1 MTSLSEHQ
9 SPDGPTPQ
17 SAALPYRIRDGQVE
31 MLLVTPR
38 GGSGWIIPKGKVN
51 SRLGPARSAAREA
64 EEEGGVHGP
73 IDRTPFGEY
82 RHGGGGDGPRVAV
95 FLMHVTREL
104 TSWPE
109 AHQRERRWAGVDEVP
124 GLVVDPGLA
133 QVLHAAAE
141 HLAIH
146 APALLAAEEAR
157 RARSRR
163 RLAGSALLLA
173 AAFGA
178 AVLTFLGG

>member
-1 MTSLSEHQ
+1 MSLIEHP

-17 SAALPYRIRDGQVE
+17 SAALPYRIRDGRVE
-31 MLLVTPR
+31 ILLVTPR

-51 SRLGPARSAAREA
+51 ARLGPARSAAREA
-64 EEEGGVHGP
+64 EEEGGVHGS
-73 IDRTPFGEY
+73 IDRAPFGEY

-124 GLVVDPGLA
+124 GLVVDPALA

-141 HLAIH
+141 HLSTH
-146 APALLAAEEAR
+146 APALLAAEDAR
-157 RARSRR
+157 RARSRQR

-178 AVLTFLGG
+178 AVLTFLVV